1 MSTSSFKLGNY
12 SLGSLELIKI
22 VVYSALLVNFVFY
35 IGNDLEIA
43 SHTLYEGS
51 TFLERTRAFATT
63 IDLFAWFVLLFLLEV
78 ETYWLSA
85 DALSRFG
92 WMVIHGIRALCI
104 LFLAHTLYAWGVN
117 LHDIYSAIPVE
128 GVNSLCQLVE
138 AEKSYTNNLVYTEI
152 TSENCSTFSSANQFY
167 LIDPPTYFIVQDA
180 AAMVIEKQ
188 LAWADM
194 IEAVTWVLIILIIE
208 AIIRIQDKNIS
219 AGKVLGVLLR
229 LKSLLFTVLWM
240 VAIYWGFRGHYL
252 FVWDEFMW
260 IAGFYVI
267 DMNLTKWREE
277 IDDDNF
283 DEIAHSSESRR

>member
-35 IGNDLEIA
+35 ISNDLEIA

-63 IDLFAWFVLLFLLEV
+63 IDLFAWFVLLFLLEA

-229 LKSLLFTVLWM
+229 LKSLLFIVLWM

-283 DEIAHSSESRR
+283 DEIAHNS

>member
-1 MSTSSFKLGNY
+1 LS
-12 SLGSLELIKI
+12 
-22 VVYSALLVNFVFY
+22 
-35 IGNDLEIA
+35 
-43 SHTLYEGS
+43 
-51 TFLERTRAFATT
+51 
-63 IDLFAWFVLLFLLEV
+63 AWFVLLLLLEL
-78 ETYWLSA
+78 ETYWLSD
-85 DALSRFG
+85 DALSRMG
-92 WMVIHGIRALCI
+92 WMFMHGVRALCI

-152 TSENCSTFSSANQFY
+152 TPENCSSLSSANQFY

-194 IEAVTWVLIILIIE
+194 IEAVAWVLIILIIE
-208 AIIRIQDKNIS
+208 VIIRIQDKNIS
-219 AGKVLGVLLR
+219 AGKALVVLLR
-229 LKSLLFTVLWM
+229 LKTLLFIVLWT
-240 VAIYWGFRGHYL
+240 VASYWGFREHYL

-277 IDDDNF
+277 IDNDKSQ
-283 DEIAHSSESRR
+283 EMLQRV

>member
-1 MSTSSFKLGNY
+1 MSTSLFKLGNH
-12 SLGSLELIKI
+12 SFGRLELIKL

-35 IGNDLEIA
+35 IGNDIEIA

-63 IDLFAWFVLLFLLEV
+63 IDLLAWFALLFLLEL
-78 ETYWLSA
+78 ETYWLSD
-85 DALSRFG
+85 DALSRLG

-117 LHDIYSAIPVE
+117 LYDIYSAIPAE
-128 GVNSLCQLVE
+128 GVNSLCQLVD

-152 TSENCSTFSSANQFY
+152 TAKNCSTFSSANQFY
-167 LIDPPTYFIVQDA
+167 FIDPPTYFIVQDA

-208 AIIRIQDKNIS
+208 VIIRIQDKNIS

-229 LKSLLFTVLWM
+229 LKTLLFIVLWT
-240 VAIYWGFRGHYL
+240 VALYWGFRGHYL

-267 DMNLTKWREE
+267 DMNLKLWREE
-277 IDDDNF
+277 IDDDN
-283 DEIAHSSESRR
+283 SREMLQRV

>member
-1 MSTSSFKLGNY
+1 
-12 SLGSLELIKI
+12 
-22 VVYSALLVNFVFY
+22 VFY

-43 SHTLYEGS
+43 SHTLFEGS
-51 TFLERTRAFATT
+51 TFLEKTRAFATT
-63 IDLFAWFVLLFLLEV
+63 IDLSAWFVLLLLLEL
-78 ETYWLSA
+78 ETYWLSD
-85 DALSRFG
+85 DALSRMG
-92 WMVIHGIRALCI
+92 WMFMHGVRALCI

-152 TSENCSTFSSANQFY
+152 TPKNCSSLSSANQFY

-194 IEAVTWVLIILIIE
+194 IEAVAWVLIILIIE
-208 AIIRIQDKNIS
+208 VIIRIQDKNIS
-219 AGKVLGVLLR
+219 AGKALVVLLR
-229 LKSLLFTVLWM
+229 LKTILFIVLWT
-240 VAIYWGFRGHYL
+240 VALYWGFRGHYL

-277 IDDDNF
+277 IDNDKSQ
-283 DEIAHSSESRR
+283 EMLQRV

>member
-1 MSTSSFKLGNY
+1 MSTSSFKLGNH
-12 SLGSLELIKI
+12 SFGRLELIKLI
-22 VVYSALLVNFVFY
+22 VYSSLLVNFVFY
-35 IGNDLEIA
+35 IGDDLEIA

-51 TFLERTRAFATT
+51 TFLEKTRAFATT
-63 IDLFAWFVLLFLLEV
+63 IDLSAWFVLLLLLEL
-78 ETYWLSA
+78 ETYWLSD
-85 DALSRFG
+85 DALSRMG
-92 WMVIHGIRALCI
+92 WMSMHGVRALCI
-104 LFLAHTLYAWGVN
+104 LFLAHTLYAWAVN
-117 LHDIYSAIPVE
+117 LNDIYSAIPVE

-152 TSENCSTFSSANQFY
+152 NPENCSSLSSANQFY

-194 IEAVTWVLIILIIE
+194 IEAVAWVLIILIIE
-208 AIIRIQDKNIS
+208 VIIRIQDKNIS
-219 AGKVLGVLLR
+219 ASKALVALLR
-229 LKSLLFTVLWM
+229 LKTLLFICLWM
-240 VAIYWGFRGHYL
+240 VALYWGYRGHYL

-277 IDDDNF
+277 IDNDKSQ
-283 DEIAHSSESRR
+283 EMLQRV